1 MPAHLVTLTSA
12 RGMNLTISDA
22 KTFVCAVCD
31 FVQDGNSAGL
41 AAYSDT
47 CLERIWNCQDMQSG

>member
-1 MPAHLVTLTSA
+1 
-12 RGMNLTISDA
+12 MNLAISDA

-47 CLERIWNCQDMQSG
+47 CLERICNYQDMQSG